1 MKRLVLST
9 IIAAV
14 VCITLPSLSFAAGL
28 CCQLSS
34 GVQESMSGVAAPAA
48 EEVTVQ
54 LSYSFTRMDT
64 IKEGATE
71 RSLSYV
77 KTNTMYMSLPVNMDM
92 VKYTLTAGYGFSPK
106 FKAFVSVPHVRNT
119 MDMEMYMD
127 MGMGMGYE
135 WMVHT
140 MEPVSELGDITLMG
154 LYRLSTDRDVM
165 PTEAVTLGFGVK
177 SASGSATIKKSN
189 GEYVHAHMQPGT
201 GSWDPLVSL
210 MYTKKSVPLL
220 LQADA
225 TYQYTTKNRE
235 NYEFGDSL
243 ALNAGVKYAVIEE
256 FNVAAGITYLTVGKA
271 KDPDNAYNPY
281 PGASLMDD
289 PANTGGDSLWFS
301 PGIQVIPVTNGMLDL
316 KVQVPVWEKV
326 NGIQLVSS
334 YRVLLGIS
342 YNF

>member
-1 MKRLVLST
+1 MKKAIVFVSAFFLICFALPVSSN
-9 IIAAV
+9 AA
-14 VCITLPSLSFAAGL
+14 AL
-28 CCQLSS
+28 CCQISS

-48 EEVTVQ
+48 EEVTIQ
-54 LSYSFTRMDT
+54 LNYSFTRMDT
-64 IKEGATE
+64 IKEGSTE

-77 KTNTMYMSLPVNMDM
+77 KTNTMYMSLPVSMDM

-106 FKAFVSVPHVRNT
+106 LKAFVSVPHVRNT

-135 WMVHT
+135 WMVHA
-140 MEPVSELGDITLMG
+140 MEPVSDLGDITVMG
-154 LYRLSTDRDVM
+154 LYRLSTDRDVS
-165 PTEAVTLGFGVK
+165 PTEAVTLGFGIK
-177 SASGSATIKKSN
+177 TASGSATIKKSN

-210 MYTKKSVPLL
+210 MYAKKSVPFLI
-220 LQADA
+220 QADA

-243 ALNAGVKYAVIEE
+243 ALNAGVRYAVIDE
-256 FNVAAGITYLTVGKA
+256 FNIAAGLTYLTVGKA
-271 KDPDNAYNPY
+271 EDPDNAYNPD

-301 PGIQVIPVTNGMLDL
+301 PGIQVMPVANGMLDL